1 MTWTWPRKSHK
12 VLSPREGT
20 VLSETLKEERGF
32 LGASERSGE
41 GAGRFG
47 VSLQCSAQAVTAP
60 GFVVDDKTRRVVSLQ
75 PETLQLCCRGGSAQG
90 GHLVPPAADHALP
103 FPAVTSASPMKTLYV
118 MSDAKLSALTKS
130 VMGEATSVPLKLPG
144 IQPSSSSSSSSASSP
159 TGAVTFATSPLAGA
173 PSPPGS
179 LVHPKV
185 GPVLQTASKTV
196 ILTSTL
202 AAVKGDG
209 PLGHLGEKVSLSKSA
224 SALGHALGTMET
236 LGRVP
241 SVVDD
246 GSTVIHTR
254 ETLANRHL
262 LPQGVLPAGA
272 GTTLITLGSSLA
284 SSSIIAAAG
293 PTLSQKP

>member
-1 MTWTWPRKSHK
+1 
-12 VLSPREGT
+12 
-20 VLSETLKEERGF
+20 
-32 LGASERSGE
+32 
-41 GAGRFG
+41 
-47 VSLQCSAQAVTAP
+47 
-60 GFVVDDKTRRVVSLQ
+60 
-75 PETLQLCCRGGSAQG
+75 
-90 GHLVPPAADHALP
+90 
-103 FPAVTSASPMKTLYV
+103 MKTLYV

-144 IQPSSSSSSSSASSP
+144 IQPSSSSATSP
-159 TGAVTFATSPLAGA
+159 TGAVTFATSPLAST

-179 LVHPKV
+179 LVHSKV

-209 PLGHLGEKVSLSKSA
+209 PLGHVGEKVSLTKSA
-224 SALGHALGTMET
+224 AALGHALGTVET

-246 GSTVIHTR
+246 GSTIIHTR
-254 ETLANRHL
+254 EALANRHL
-262 LPQGVLPAGA
+262 LPQGVLPGGA

-284 SSSIIAAAG
+284 NSSIIATTG

>member
-1 MTWTWPRKSHK
+1 
-12 VLSPREGT
+12 
-20 VLSETLKEERGF
+20 
-32 LGASERSGE
+32 
-41 GAGRFG
+41 
-47 VSLQCSAQAVTAP
+47 
-60 GFVVDDKTRRVVSLQ
+60 
-75 PETLQLCCRGGSAQG
+75 
-90 GHLVPPAADHALP
+90 
-103 FPAVTSASPMKTLYV
+103 MKTLYV

-179 LVHPKV
+179 LVHSKV

-209 PLGHLGEKVSLSKSA
+209 HLGEKVGLTKSA

-246 GSTVIHTR
+246 GSTIIRTR
-254 ETLANRHL
+254 EALANRHL
-262 LPQGVLPAGA
+262 LPQGVLPGGA

>member
-1 MTWTWPRKSHK
+1 M
-12 VLSPREGT
+12 
-20 VLSETLKEERGF
+20 
-32 LGASERSGE
+32 
-41 GAGRFG
+41 
-47 VSLQCSAQAVTAP
+47 
-60 GFVVDDKTRRVVSLQ
+60 
-75 PETLQLCCRGGSAQG
+75 
-90 GHLVPPAADHALP
+90 AADRALP
-103 FPAVTSASPMKTLYV
+103 FSAVTTTSPMKTLYV

-144 IQPSSSSSSSSASSP
+144 IQPPSSSSSSSASSP
-159 TGAVTFATSPLAGA
+159 TGTVTFAASPLASA

-179 LVHPKV
+179 LVHSKV

-202 AAVKGDG
+202 ATMKGDG
-209 PLGHLGEKVSLSKSA
+209 PLGHIGEKVSLTKSA
-224 SALGHALGTMET
+224 AALGHALGAVET

-246 GSTVIHTR
+246 GSTIIHTR

-262 LPQGVLPAGA
+262 LPQGVLPGGA

-284 SSSIIAAAG
+284 SSSIIATAG
-293 PTLSQKP
+293 PTLGQKP